1 MNVDESCLEKRFEQ
15 EGIWHFS
22 TFIYVKLLAS
32 SNFYKASF
40 QVAKLILT
48 AHLNL
53 TVSDCE
59 LKALAKLIKHL

>member
-1 MNVDESCLEKRFEQ
+1 MNVDESCLEKRLEQ
-15 EGIWHFS
+15 EEIWHFP

-32 SNFYKASF
+32 SNLYEASL
-40 QVAKLILT
+40 QVAKLILS